1 MKHQRTVTILTF
13 FIIIL
18 SLLATAQGI
27 FSSQGP
33 GTHEFT
39 SVHGEKVLLY
49 GRGIYQNMSA
59 EVAPQGIAQDYITM
73 FLGIPLLLISSYF
86 SRKGLV
92 KGRFLLAG
100 TLGYFLVTYLF
111 YLNMAIFN
119 KMYLVYVALL
129 SCSFFAFILTL
140 LSFEIDKLKES
151 FNKSFPVKFVGGF
164 LIFNALTIALLW
176 LSVVLPPL
184 LKRTVPLQ
192 VEHYTTLVVQGLDLA
207 ILLPTAFVAGVL
219 LIKGRPFGYLLAPV
233 YFVFLSILMTALT
246 AKVVA
251 MEAGLPVV
259 AVIPIFN
266 ITAIICSGIILKN
279 IKEKNYP
286 GSN

>member
-1 MKHQRTVTILTF
+1 LRHQRTITMLTF
-13 FIIIL
+13 IITLL
-18 SLLATAQGI
+18 SLLAAAQGI
-27 FSSQGP
+27 FSVQGP
-33 GTHEFT
+33 GPHEFT
-39 SVHGEKVLLY
+39 SVYGEKVLLY

-59 EVAPQGIAQDYITM
+59 EVAPQGIAQDYVTM
-73 FLGIPLLLISSYF
+73 FLGIPLLLTSMFF

-140 LSFEIDKLKES
+140 LSFNPDKLKES
-151 FNKSFPVKFVGGF
+151 FSNSLPVKFIGGF
-164 LIFNALTIALLW
+164 LVFNSVTMGLLW

-184 LKRTVPLQ
+184 LKGTVPLQ

-207 ILLPTAFVAGVL
+207 ILLPSAFVAGVL
-219 LIKGRPFGYLLAPV
+219 LIKKRPFGYLLAPV

-246 AKVVA
+246 AKVIA
-251 MEAGLPVV
+251 MKAGLPVV
-259 AVIPIFN
+259 AIIPTFN
-266 ITAIICSGIILKN
+266 LAAIICSGIILKN
-279 IKEKNYP
+279 INKEKYQVN
-286 GSN
+286 N